1 MKKNRF
7 IIIGLGSIGLI
18 LLKNLSRDYELL
30 CIDKDESSTERARE
44 IREDIEVI
52 TGDATSRLVLEEAG
66 VNDADGVIITTTD
79 EKVNIEVA
87 RILHENFEPRRVIAI
102 AISEEG
108 IETLQSY
115 GAEVENIFMASA
127 VGIIN
132 RLTEKTKT
140 THEIGIGRNEIM
152 EVEVHPNSRLA
163 NKPIGLLAP
172 IKWRIGIIYRDDNII
187 IPRRD
192 VVLKPRDRVV
202 ILGDP
207 NILKTVAEIL
217 TFSFE
222 RFPLEYG
229 SMVLTYLSGAEDE
242 KFFEELGYI
251 ISSFPVEKNVF
262 VCSRKAAERR
272 DEIELLCDTYHIKE
286 RVFKESILPI
296 LSAIEETTKE
306 IRDEQAIVVIS
317 KKVAF
322 DLFRVSLFSARKRNF
337 LYSLVDTGSCP
348 VFLLSGTHPYEKIL
362 LPCLSAT
369 DIDRIIETG
378 IEVSSTINGS
388 LTALTVEPSRY
399 IATEEEQAKHRENK
413 KRISSLTAM
422 YKTSIEVITKK
433 GNPIKVTSLVQRE
446 YNLMVI
452 NRGSPKR
459 GFLSFLS
466 PDVVWNIIKDA
477 RITTLITPPVEEA
490 L

>member
-18 LLKNLSRDYELL
+18 LLKTLSRDYELL
-30 CIDKDESSTERARE
+30 CIDKDGASVDKARE
-44 IREDIEVI
+44 IREDIKVI
-52 TGDATSRLVLEEAG
+52 VGDATSRLVLEEAG
-66 VNDADGVIITTTD
+66 VNDSDGVIITTTD

-108 IETLQSY
+108 IETLQIY

-127 VGIIN
+127 VGIVN

-187 IPRRD
+187 IPRTN

-202 ILGDP
+202 ILGEP

-229 SMVLTYLSGAEDE
+229 SVALTYLTGAEDE

-251 ISSFPVEKNVF
+251 ISSFPVEKNIF
-262 VCSRKAAERR
+262 VCSRKAAERK
-272 DEIELLCDTYHIKE
+272 DEIERLCDTYHIKE
-286 RVFKESILPI
+286 RVLKESILPI
-296 LSAIEETTKE
+296 LSAIGETAKE
-306 IRDEQAIVVIS
+306 IKDEQALIVIS
-317 KKVAF
+317 KKAAIDTSRISF
-322 DLFRVSLFSARKRNF
+322 FSSRKRNF
-337 LYSLVDTGSCP
+337 LYSLVDIGSCP
-348 VFLLSGTHPYEKIL
+348 VFILSGTHPYEKIL
-362 LPCLSAT
+362 LPCLAGT
-369 DIDRIIETG
+369 DLDRIIETG

-388 LTALTVEPSRY
+388 LSALTVEPSRY
-399 IATEEEQAKHRENK
+399 IATEEDHTNYKEIK

-433 GNPIKVTSLVQRE
+433 GNPIKVTNLVQKE

-452 NRGSPKR
+452 NRGGQRR
-459 GFLSFLS
+459 GLLSLLS

-477 RITTLITPPVEEA
+477 RITTLITPPVEGA

>member
-7 IIIGLGSIGLI
+7 IIIGLGNIGLI
-18 LLKNLSRDYELL
+18 LLKTLSRDYELL
-30 CIDKDESSTERARE
+30 CIDRDEAVIDRARE
-44 IREDIEVI
+44 IREDIDVVI
-52 TGDATSRLVLEEAG
+52 GDATSRLVLEEAG
-66 VNDADGVIITTTD
+66 INDADGVIITTTD
-79 EKVNIEVA
+79 EKVNIEIA

-108 IETLQSY
+108 IETLRSY

-127 VGIIN
+127 TGIVN

-140 THEIGIGRNEIM
+140 THEIGLGRKEIM

-163 NKPIGLLAP
+163 NKPIGILAP

-187 IPRRD
+187 IPRKD
-192 VVLKPRDRVV
+192 VVLKPKDRVV
-202 ILGDP
+202 ILGEP

-229 SMVLTYLSGAEDE
+229 TVVLTYLTGAEDE
-242 KFFEELGYI
+242 RFFEELGYI
-251 ISSFPVEKNVF
+251 ISSFPVEKNIF
-262 VCSRKAAERR
+262 VCSRKVAERR
-272 DEIELLCDTYHIKE
+272 KEIEQFCDRFHIKE
-286 RVFKESILPI
+286 RVFKESVLPI
-296 LSAIEETTKE
+296 LSAIEETSKE
-306 IRDEQAIVVIS
+306 IKNEQALIVVS
-317 KKVAF
+317 KKAVL
-322 DLFRVSLFSARKRNF
+322 DSLGVSVFSTRKRNF
-337 LYSLVDTGSCP
+337 LYSLADIGSCP
-348 VFLLSGTHPYEKIL
+348 VFILSGTHPYEKIL
-362 LPCLSAT
+362 LPSFAGA

-378 IEVSSTINGS
+378 IEISAIINGS

-399 IATEEEQAKHRENK
+399 IATEEEYAKHKEIR
-413 KRISSLTAM
+413 KRISALTAM
-422 YKTSIEVITKK
+422 YKTSIEVITMR
-433 GNPIKVTSLVQRE
+433 GNPVKVTHQVQRE

-452 NRGSPKR
+452 SRGSPRR

-466 PDVVWNIIKDA
+466 PDVVWNVIKDT

>member
-7 IIIGLGSIGLI
+7 IIIGLGNIGLI
-18 LLKNLSRDYELL
+18 LLKTLSRDYELL
-30 CIDKDESSTERARE
+30 CIDKDESLIDRAKE

-52 TGDATSRLVLEEAG
+52 AGDATSRLVLEEAG

-127 VGIIN
+127 VGIVN

-163 NKPIGLLAP
+163 NKPIGVLAP
-172 IKWRIGIIYRDDNII
+172 IKWRIGIIYRDENII

-229 SMVLTYLSGAEDE
+229 TVVLTYLTGAEDE

-251 ISSFPVEKNVF
+251 ISSFPVEKNIF
-262 VCSRKAAERR
+262 VCSKKAAERK
-272 DEIELLCDTYHIKE
+272 DEIELFCDTYHIKE

-306 IRDEQAIVVIS
+306 IKDEQALIVVS
-317 KKVAF
+317 KKAAL
-322 DLFRVSLFSARKRNF
+322 DSFRVSLFSAHKRNF
-337 LYSLVDTGSCP
+337 LYSLVDTASCP
-348 VFLLSGTHPYEKIL
+348 VFLLSGTHPYTKIL
-362 LPCLSAT
+362 LPCFT
-369 DIDRIIETG
+369 DSDIERILETG
-378 IEVSSTINGS
+378 IEVSSIINGN

-399 IATEEEQAKHRENK
+399 IATEEEHTKYKEIK

-433 GNPIKVTSLVQRE
+433 GNPIKTTHQVQRE
-446 YNLMVI
+446 YNLLVI
-452 NRGSPKR
+452 NRGSLRR
-459 GFLSFLS
+459 GILSFLS
-466 PDVVWNIIKDA
+466 PDVVWNIIKGTK
-477 RITTLITPPVEEA
+477 ITTLITPPVEET